1 MSSISHRVTALVFAA
16 ALSLG
21 LSQAGM
27 AQTAGRGAIQTENV
41 TVYRAKE
48 PLKPPAAKPETKG
61 SPPSADAVRIPGFW
75 DLQGNPATA
84 PHAGW
89 VWVPGRWIEPPF
101 RGARWDPAHWGWR
114 DNWFPWIPGHWVQ
127 SRAAIEQEGAEEEGA

>member
-1 MSSISHRVTALVFAA
+1 MTMISHRVPTLVFAA

-21 LSQAGM
+21 LSRAGM
-27 AQTAGRGAIQTENV
+27 AQAAGRGAILTQNV

-48 PLKPPAAKPETKG
+48 PVEPPAARPETKG
-61 SPPSADAVRIPGFW
+61 SPLSPDAVRVAGFW

-84 PHAGW
+84 PRAGW
-89 VWVPGRWIEPPF
+89 VWVPGRWIVPPF

-114 DNWFPWIPGHWVQ
+114 DDWYSWIPGHWVG
-127 SRAAIEQEGAEEEGA
+127 SRAAVGAVGA